1 MSRRVLVAYSS
12 SIVALGATAAYQWRD
27 AASAGR
33 DDDFSIPPAPAAS
46 AASGE
51 RSDSAFAELEQLIAA
66 NDPFRLSNA
75 PSTVAYD
82 PANDGIPGAIVAQ
95 QPVRPTFALKAIVGG
110 PPWQAIIDGIPGQ
123 PSGTVVAGGMA
134 FGKLTIR
141 SVARDSVVIQGSDTT
156 WVLAFRGR
164 S

>member
-1 MSRRVLVAYSS
+1 MSRRILVVYSS
-12 SIVALGATAAYQWRD
+12 SIVVLGATAAYRWRD
-27 AASAGR
+27 AALVGR
-33 DDDFSIPPAPAAS
+33 DVDFSIPPAPTAS
-46 AASGE
+46 ATRDE
-51 RSDSAFAELEQLIAA
+51 RSDSAFADLEQLIAA

-75 PSTVAYD
+75 PSAVAYD
-82 PANDGIPGAIVAQ
+82 PAADGIPGAIVAQ

-123 PSGTVVAGGMA
+123 PLGTVVGDGMA

-141 SVARDSVVIQGSDTT
+141 SVARDSVVIQGADTT